1 MRYEQSAGKLLEA
14 LANGAPSGIREISR
28 DPFLGDQ
35 INKLYY
41 AYPWFLLECLDKQLR
56 AKLYLPWEDPERF
69 EPLRLHLAI
78 THHWRLEEVR
88 LLKDDEL
95 LDLLRPELM
104 ALQLESA
111 DVQNILERLD
121 DLVAQPIHQDLQGRI
136 RTE

>member
-1 MRYEQSAGKLLEA
+1 MRYKRSAGKLLET
-14 LANGAPSGIREISR
+14 LANEAPSGIREISQ

-56 AKLYLPWEDPERF
+56 ARLYLPWEKPEKF

-78 THHWRLEEVR
+78 THHWRLEEARR
-88 LLKDDEL
+88 LEDGEL

-104 ALQLESA
+104 ALQLEPS
-111 DVQNILERLD
+111 DVQSILERLD
-121 DLVAQPIHQDLQGRI
+121 DLVAPPILQDLQA
-136 RTE
+136 RTRSE